1 MMPMTP
7 SPEKILIVDDEANML
22 ALCKSVLGKE
32 GYEVVCAGS
41 AENALALLETEN
53 VDLLIADLRLPG
65 MDGRELVHHVKT
77 QLPGLPY
84 LLLTGHGTIQSAVAA
99 MKDGAAD
106 YLTKPVDV
114 EELKVVVHKALEMRR
129 LTHEVQRLRLQ
140 VASDLEFPE
149 IVGQSKAIRALLRQV
164 QLIAASD
171 STVLLQGESGAG
183 KELIARAL
191 HRSSPRRDRPFITLD
206 CGTIPETLLESELF
220 GYVKGAFTGA
230 SSNKKGLWEEAHG
243 GTLFLDEIA
252 DIPLTFQAKLLRV
265 LQEGEIR
272 PVGSTKRIKVD
283 TRIVAASNKDLKHEV
298 RGQRFREDLYYR
310 LAVVPLRVPPLR
322 ERREDIPS
330 LVEHFVAKYCARNHH
345 APKQLSPAI
354 LRQLM
359 DAPWPGNVRELEH
372 TIERAVLLS
381 PGPEIEPEGVV
392 FDHVERDLTHTPTLQ
407 AVTEA
412 HALLDSVEREKLCRA
427 LAQTHNN
434 RVHAAKLLGIS
445 RSTLYEKL
453 KRYHLLD
460 EPSAVSTQ
468 FPPSSRN
475 VS

>member
-1 MMPMTP
+1 MTSP
-7 SPEKILIVDDEANML
+7 PEKILIVDDEANML
-22 ALCKSVLGKE
+22 ALCESVLGKA
-32 GYEVVCAGS
+32 GYAAVGAGS
-41 AENALALLETEN
+41 AEEALRLLETEN
-53 VDLLIADLRLPG
+53 MDLLIADLRLPG
-65 MDGRELVHHVKT
+65 MDGMELVQHVKV
-77 QLPGLPY
+77 QYPGLPY

-114 EELKVVVHKALEMRR
+114 EELKVVVKKALEMRR
-129 LTHEVQRLRLQ
+129 LTQEVQHLRLQ
-140 VASDLEFPE
+140 VASDREFPE
-149 IVGQSKAIRALLRQV
+149 IIGQSKAMHALLRQV
-164 QLIAASD
+164 QLVAASD
-171 STVLLQGESGAG
+171 STVLLQGESGTG

-191 HRSSPRRDRPFITLD
+191 HRSSPRRERPFITLD

-230 SSNKKGLWEEAHG
+230 TSNKKGLWEESHG
-243 GTLFLDEIA
+243 GTLFLDEIG

-272 PVGSTKRIKVD
+272 PVGSTKQSKVD
-283 TRIVAASNKDLKHEV
+283 TRIVAASNKDLKQEV
-298 RGQRFREDLYYR
+298 RVQHFREDLYYR
-310 LAVVPLRVPPLR
+310 LAVVPLRLPPLR
-322 ERREDIPS
+322 ERREDIP
-330 LVEHFVAKYCARNHH
+330 LLIEHFVTKYCMRNHQDY
-345 APKQLSPAI
+345 KQVPPAI

-359 DAPWPGNVRELEH
+359 EATWPGNVRELEH

-381 PGPEIEPEGVV
+381 PGPEIEAEGVV
-392 FDHVERDLTHTPTLQ
+392 LDHVEHDLVHTPTLQ

-412 HALLDSVEREKLCRA
+412 HALLDNVEREKLRQA
-427 LAQTHNN
+427 LIQTQNN

-460 EPSAVSTQ
+460 ELSAFDTQ
-468 FPPSSRN
+468 LPPCARN